1 MKTTIRRARTTDV
14 AFQFRMP
21 AGIPGAV
28 TRASLATIEP
38 QQLDTTYYPTS
49 YGVPVVIDATS
60 HNVRY
65 AKTGDA
71 ATAIY
76 GMYVRTFPSGGSATD
91 GLGTSTPPV
100 AGLCSILK
108 RGYMMVKVNVGTA
121 VKNGAVYVRITA
133 NGGNTIIG
141 GIEATSDS
149 TNTLA
154 LPNAYFMGAA
164 DANGFTEIGFNL

>member
-1 MKTTIRRARTTDV
+1 MNKQIRRARTTDV

-38 QQLDTTYYPTS
+38 QQLDTTNYPTS
-49 YGVPVVIDATS
+49 YGVPVVIDGTS

-65 AKTGDA
+65 AKTGDVVA
-71 ATAIY
+71 NIY
-76 GMYVRTFPSGGSATD
+76 GMYVRTFPSGGNATD
-91 GLGTSTPPV
+91 GLGVSTPPV
-100 AGLCSILK
+100 AGICNVMK
-108 RGYMMVKVNVGTA
+108 RGYMNVKVNVGTA

-141 GIEATSDS
+141 GIEATADS

-154 LPNAYFMGAA
+154 LANAYFTGPA
-164 DANGFTEIGFNL
+164 DANGMCEIGFNI